1 MPLLTP
7 FHRAI
12 DNIGTFLCTL
22 PPFVNMLPILHSQE
36 PIGNPKW
43 NFFQVVSNVGAPL
56 SSFEIIHLSFE
67 VHTIDD
73 PSIAL
78 AKFT

>member
-1 MPLLTP
+1 
-7 FHRAI
+7 
-12 DNIGTFLCTL
+12 
-22 PPFVNMLPILHSQE
+22 MLPILHSQE

-43 NFFQVVSNVGAPL
+43 KFFQVVSNVGAPL
-56 SSFEIIHLSFE
+56 SSFENIHLSFE

-78 AKFT
+78 AKFR